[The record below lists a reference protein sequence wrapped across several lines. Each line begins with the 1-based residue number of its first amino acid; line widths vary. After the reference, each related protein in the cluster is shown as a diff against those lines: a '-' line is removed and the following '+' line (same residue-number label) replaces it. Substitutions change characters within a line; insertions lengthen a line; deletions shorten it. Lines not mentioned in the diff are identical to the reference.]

1 MSENTFLEKLL
12 DEAEIQWV
20 PLGDVARILNGYSFK
35 SSKYSDVGI
44 RVIRISDVQ
53 KGKMS
58 DKNQK
63 FYPIELKEEI
73 ERYLLNENDLVMS
86 LTGNA
91 GRVAILSKK
100 DLPAGLNQRVACI
113 RSNENTVLTRFLFH
127 FLDRIAFET
136 EAMNNAT
143 GAGQK
148 KLEHQMACR
157 ICNPHSLPRQ
167 P

>member
-73 ERYLLNENDLVMS
+73 EEL
-86 LTGNA
+86 
-91 GRVAILSKK
+91 KK
-100 DLPAGLNQRVACI
+100 KVY
-113 RSNENTVLTRFLFH
+113 
-127 FLDRIAFET
+127 
-136 EAMNNAT
+136 
-143 GAGQK
+143 
-148 KLEHQMACR
+148 
-157 ICNPHSLPRQ
+157 
-167 P
+167 